1 MSDFDSDDISTF
13 PDEGFVVNPLTC
25 WQRTDQQAKRKA
37 LQEAIKVLREY
48 DEAEV
53 RDAVELYVDALLY
66 PKDAVSAIRR
76 DDNHAT
82 EEWYDGQIVNCLVAR
97 LMAIRLVSRRANGYG
112 WVREYA
118 DQRIYELTETKHRE
132 DCR

>member
-1 MSDFDSDDISTF
+1 MSDFDPDDICTF
-13 PDEGFVVNPLTC
+13 PNKGVVVNPLTC
-25 WQRTDQQAKRKA
+25 WQRMDQQAKRKT
-37 LQEAIKVLREY
+37 LQEAIEVLREY

-53 RDAVELYVDALLY
+53 RDAVELYVDALVY

-76 DDNHAT
+76 DDNHGA
-82 EEWYDGQIVNCLVAR
+82 EDWYDGQIVNYLVGR

-118 DQRIYELTETKHRE
+118 DQRTCELVETKHRE

>member
-1 MSDFDSDDISTF
+1 MSDFDPDDICTF
-13 PDEGFVVNPLTC
+13 PNKGVVVNSLTC
-25 WQRTDQQAKRKA
+25 WQRMDQQAKRKT
-37 LQEAIKVLREY
+37 LQEAIEVLREY

-53 RDAVELYVDALLY
+53 RDAVELYVDALVY

-76 DDNHAT
+76 DDNHGA
-82 EEWYDGQIVNCLVAR
+82 EDWYDGQIVNYLVGR

-118 DQRIYELTETKHRE
+118 DQRTCELVETKHRE